1 MLTVVYPELVSL
13 RGLGRFG
20 GFMLRFL
27 RRLLLFSITSFVLAG
42 GVYLNTLSFHER
54 WHGFVTGELA
64 QHGVHLNFEHLTV
77 NPFGGLV
84 AKGVKVFND
93 ATKEHIVA
101 AVDRLNLDVDFG
113 SLIEGRVK
121 IDGLELLH
129 ASVALPVDPEHPEL
143 TVIELKDLSA
153 RAILEERQL
162 DIRHAEGLLSDGL
175 RITISGVVELPKPKD
190 QPGMNAQDRMS
201 AMREHR
207 VQIQHGLDWLARFRA
222 PHVPTLSVKVSGAL
236 DRPEDLKAEL
246 LFQAEGLEFEDYV
259 WKELVAEAEYDGG
272 FIDLKRLHLRDHLGT
287 LEATATWRIGAE
299 HLRFRLTSS
308 ADLPGLA
315 RAFFSSEHLREVV
328 FYEAPQL
335 ALEGSIFL
343 NKPAEEDFL
352 PAEVTGRLDCGRFI
366 SRGEVFNSLS
376 LTLGATREGLFVRDA
391 LLKHK
396 SGTLGLDLMTHR
408 TQGFKYNLTLRMD
421 PTVFLPFVLMPK
433 TREIIQRFA
442 FNENSQIDVHMTC
455 SGSKPNLRECPHSGH
470 GLVRNFS
477 YKGVHFDSA
486 EMDLVFFGDVHN
498 YANVKVQRP
507 DGPTEAELVFVNDD
521 DDQKWLRLVN
531 VHTVADAAGIVRA
544 FAPKVA
550 DQISTYRFSPGTD
563 VTANGTI
570 GFKNNPQFNDYK
582 VTFKNSVGGAHYTLW
597 HEDYPINAPNGDVHI
612 VGSMLNFAFNGR
624 LFGDT
629 LHAKGAVNLATGVKG
644 YDVEVRAGRFPYS
657 VFGRKLPFEEVRA
670 DVRNR
675 EGVARID
682 VAADVLGGSMSLK
695 VNLNENR
702 EPNSYDGE
710 LRMSAL
716 SFQRFAQVYSPGN
729 ESIGDISGHFKF
741 TGRMNDWKALKGG
754 GALIIVNGNL
764 LALPVLGPLTPII
777 GAFLPSPI
785 KGYNVAKS
793 ADCTFEVSDGFIVT
807 ENVEVESSAFRI
819 VSRGNI
825 DFIRDDIDFN
835 AEVRM
840 RGLGILLFPVTQLLA
855 YKGSGTVGDTKWSP
869 RIFGGGNKDERKPPT
884 EKELQEAQRIGGNP
898 AKPKAS
904 PPPPRQ
910 RALFGN

>member
-1 MLTVVYPELVSL
+1 
-13 RGLGRFG
+13 
-20 GFMLRFL
+20 MLRFL
-27 RRLLLFSITSFVLAG
+27 RRLLLFLVTSFVLAG
-42 GVYLNTLSFHER
+42 GVYLNTTAFHDR

-84 AKGVKVFND
+84 ARGVKVFND
-93 ATKEHIVA
+93 ASKQNIVA
-101 AVDRLNLDVDFG
+101 SVDRLNLDVDFG

-129 ASVALPVDPEHPEL
+129 ASMALPVDPERPEL

-153 RAILEERQL
+153 RALLEERQL

-175 RITISGVVELPKPKD
+175 RILISGVLELPESNAD
-190 QPGMNAQDRMS
+190 QPGPSAQERLR
-201 AMREHR
+201 AIREHR
-207 VQIQHGLDWLARFRA
+207 EQIQHGLDWLARFRA

-236 DRPEDLKAEL
+236 DRPEELKAEMV
-246 LFQAEGLEFEDYV
+246 FQADGLEFEDYV

-272 FIDLKRLHLRDHLGT
+272 FVDLKRLHLLDHLGT
-287 LEATATWRIGAE
+287 LEATATWRIGAD

-315 RAFFSSEHLREVV
+315 RAFFSSEQLREVV

-343 NKPAEEDFL
+343 NKPKTEDLL
-352 PAEVTGRLDCGRFI
+352 PAEVTGRLDCGRFG

-376 LTLGATREGLFVRDA
+376 LTLGATPEGIFVRDM

-396 SGTLGLDLMTHR
+396 SGTLALDLMKHR
-408 TQGFKYNLTLRMD
+408 TQGFKYNLELRMD
-421 PTVFLPFVLMPK
+421 PNVFLPFIPGPK
-433 TREIIQRFA
+433 TREIIQRFG
-442 FNENSQIDVHMTC
+442 FDETSHIDVHLACAGPTTV
-455 SGSKPNLRECPHSGH
+455 LHDCPSSGH
-470 GLVRNFS
+470 GVLRNFR
-477 YKGVHFDSA
+477 YKDVLFESA
-486 EMDLVFFGDVHN
+486 EMDLALFGDIQN
-498 YANVKVQRP
+498 YANVRVQRP
-507 DGPTEAELVFVNDD
+507 DGPAEAELVFVNDD
-521 DDQKWLRLVN
+521 DNEKWLKLVN

-550 DQISTYRFSPGTD
+550 DQIALYRFSPGTD

-570 GFKNNPQFNDYK
+570 GYKNNPKFNDYK
-582 VTFKNSVGGAHYTLW
+582 VHFKNPVGGAHYVLW
-597 HEDYPINAPNGDVHI
+597 HEDYPINAPNGEVHI
-612 VGSMLNFAFNGR
+612 VGSMLHFDINGR

-629 LHAKGAVNLATGVKG
+629 LNAKGAVNLTSGVRG
-644 YDVEVRAGRFPYS
+644 YDVDVRAGRFPYE

-670 DVRNR
+670 EVHNR
-675 EGVARID
+675 EGIARFDI
-682 VAADVLGGSMSLK
+682 AAEVLGGGMTLKGSL
-695 VNLNENR
+695 NDNR
-702 EPNSYDGE
+702 EPNTYDGE
-710 LRMSAL
+710 LRMNAL

-729 ESIGDISGHFKF
+729 ESVGDISGHFKF

-785 KGYNVAKS
+785 KGYNVAKK
-793 ADCTFEVSDGFIVT
+793 ADCTFEVADGFIVT
-807 ENVEVESSAFRI
+807 ENIEAQSSAFRI
-819 VSRGNI
+819 FSRGNI

-855 YKGSGTVGDTKWSP
+855 YKGSGTVSDTKWSP

-898 AKPKAS
+898 ARPKA
-904 PPPPRQ
+904 PPSAPRQ
-910 RALFGN
+910 RPLFGN

>member
-1 MLTVVYPELVSL
+1 
-13 RGLGRFG
+13 
-20 GFMLRFL
+20 MLRFL
-27 RRLLLFSITSFVLAG
+27 RRLLLFLVASFVLAG
-42 GVYLNTLSFHER
+42 GVYLNTTAFHER

-64 QHGVHLNFEHLTV
+64 QHGVHLNFERLTV

-84 AKGVKVFND
+84 ARGVKVFND
-93 ATKEHIVA
+93 ASKQHIVA
-101 AVDRLNLDVDFG
+101 SVDRLNLDVDFG

-129 ASVALPVDPEHPEL
+129 ASMALPVDPERPEL

-153 RAILEERQL
+153 RALLEERRL

-175 RITISGVVELPKPKD
+175 RILISGVLELPESKSD
-190 QPGMNAQDRMS
+190 QQGPSAQERLI
-201 AMREHR
+201 AIREHR

-222 PHVPTLSVKVSGAL
+222 PHVPTLNVKVSGAL
-236 DRPEDLKAEL
+236 DRPQELKAEL
-246 LFQAEGLEFEDYV
+246 LFQADGLEFEDYV

-272 FIDLKRLHLRDHLGT
+272 FVDLKRLHLVDHLGS
-287 LEATATWRIGAE
+287 LEATATWRIGAD

-315 RAFFSSEHLREVV
+315 QAFFSSEQLREVV

-335 ALEGSIFL
+335 ALEGKIFL
-343 NKPAEEDFL
+343 NKQKPDDFL
-352 PAEVTGRLDCGRFI
+352 PAEVTGRLDCGRFG

-376 LTLGATREGLFVRDA
+376 LTLGANPEGIFVRDA

-396 SGTLGLDLMTHR
+396 TGTLALDVMRHR
-408 TQGFKYNLTLRMD
+408 SLGFRYNLELRMD
-421 PTVFLPFVLMPK
+421 PTVFLPFVLLPK

-442 FNENSQIDVHMTC
+442 FDETSQIDVHLSCAGPTTTM
-455 SGSKPNLRECPHSGH
+455 RECPSSGH
-470 GLVRNFS
+470 GVLRHFS
-477 YKGVHFDSA
+477 YKDVAFDSA
-486 EMDLVFFGDVHN
+486 EMDLAFLGDIQN
-498 YANVKVQRP
+498 YANVRVQRP
-507 DGPTEAELVFVNDD
+507 DGPAEAELVFVNDD
-521 DDQKWLRLVN
+521 DNEKWLRLVN

-550 DQISTYRFSPGTD
+550 DQIALYRFSSGTD

-570 GFKNNPQFNDYK
+570 GYKGNPQFNNYK
-582 VTFKNSVGGAHYTLW
+582 VDFKNPVGGAHYVLW
-597 HEDYPINAPNGDVHI
+597 NEDYPINAPNGDIHI
-612 VGSMLNFAFNGR
+612 IGSMLHFDFNGR

-629 LHAKGAVNLATGVKG
+629 LHAKGAVNLTPGVRG
-644 YDVEVRAGRFPYS
+644 YDVEVRAGRFPYA

-670 DVRNR
+670 EVHNR
-675 EGVARID
+675 EGVSRID
-682 VAADVLGGSMSLK
+682 IAADVLGGDMTLK
-695 VNLNENR
+695 GNLNDNR
-702 EPNSYDGE
+702 EPNTYDGE
-710 LRMSAL
+710 LRMNAL

-729 ESIGDISGHFKF
+729 ESVGDISGHFKF

-754 GALIIVNGNL
+754 GALMILNGNL

-785 KGYNVAKS
+785 KGYNVAKK

-807 ENVEVESSAFRI
+807 ENIEAESSAFRI
-819 VSRGNI
+819 FSRGNV

-855 YKGSGTVGDTKWSP
+855 YKGSGTIGDTKWHP

-884 EKELQEAQRIGGNP
+884 EKELQEAQRIGGSP
-898 AKPKAS
+898 ARPKAPPS
-904 PPPPRQ
+904 PPKQ
-910 RALFGN
+910 RPLFGN

>member
-1 MLTVVYPELVSL
+1 
-13 RGLGRFG
+13 
-20 GFMLRFL
+20 MLRFL
-27 RRLLLFSITSFVLAG
+27 RRLLLFLATSFVLAG
-42 GVYLNTLSFHER
+42 GVYLNTTAFHER

-84 AKGVKVFND
+84 ARGVKVFND
-93 ATKEHIVA
+93 ASKQNIVA
-101 AVDRLNLDVDFG
+101 SVDRLNLDVDFG

-129 ASVALPVDPEHPEL
+129 ASMALPVDPERPEL

-153 RAILEERQL
+153 RALLEERQL

-175 RITISGVVELPKPKD
+175 RILISGVLELPESKSD
-190 QPGMNAQDRMS
+190 QPGPSAQERLR
-201 AMREHR
+201 AIREHR
-207 VQIQHGLDWLARFRA
+207 EQIQHGLDWLARFRA

-236 DRPEDLKAEL
+236 DRPEELKAEMV
-246 LFQAEGLEFEDYV
+246 FQADGLEFEDYV

-272 FIDLKRLHLRDHLGT
+272 FVDLKRLHLLDHLGA
-287 LEATATWRIGAE
+287 LEATATWRIGAD

-315 RAFFSSEHLREVV
+315 RAFFSSEQLREVV

-343 NKPAEEDFL
+343 NKQKPEDFL
-352 PAEVTGRLDCGRFI
+352 PAEVTGRLDCGRFG

-376 LTLGATREGLFVRDA
+376 LTLGATPEGIFVRNM

-396 SGTLGLDLMTHR
+396 SGTLALDLMKHR
-408 TQGFKYNLTLRMD
+408 TQGFKYNLELRMD
-421 PTVFLPFVLMPK
+421 PNVFLPFIPGPK

-442 FNENSQIDVHMTC
+442 FDETSHIDVHLACAGPTTV
-455 SGSKPNLRECPHSGH
+455 LHDCPSSGH
-470 GLVRNFS
+470 GVLRNFR
-477 YKGVHFDSA
+477 YKDVLFESA
-486 EMDLVFFGDVHN
+486 EMDLALFGDIQN
-498 YANVKVQRP
+498 YANVRVERP
-507 DGPTEAELVFVNDD
+507 DGPAEAELVFVNDD
-521 DDQKWLRLVN
+521 DNEKWLKLVN

-550 DQISTYRFSPGTD
+550 DQIALYRFSPGTD

-570 GFKNNPQFNDYK
+570 GYKNNPKFNDYK
-582 VTFKNSVGGAHYTLW
+582 VHFKNPVGGAHYVLW
-597 HEDYPINAPNGDVHI
+597 HEDYPINAPNGEVHI
-612 VGSMLNFAFNGR
+612 AGSMLHFDINGR

-629 LHAKGAVNLATGVKG
+629 LHAKGAVDLTPGVRS
-644 YDVEVRAGRFPYS
+644 YDVDVRAGRFPYE

-670 DVRNR
+670 EVRNR
-675 EGVARID
+675 EGIARFDI
-682 VAADVLGGSMSLK
+682 AAEVLGGGMTLKGSL
-695 VNLNENR
+695 NDNR
-702 EPNSYDGE
+702 EPNTYDGE
-710 LRMSAL
+710 LRMNAL

-729 ESIGDISGHFKF
+729 ESVGDISGHFKF

-785 KGYNVAKS
+785 KGYNVAKK
-793 ADCTFEVSDGFIVT
+793 ADCTFEVADGFIVT
-807 ENVEVESSAFRI
+807 ENIEAQSSAFRI
-819 VSRGNI
+819 FSRGNV

-855 YKGSGTVGDTKWSP
+855 YKGSGTISDTKWSP

-884 EKELQEAQRIGGNP
+884 EKELEEAQRIGGNP
-898 AKPKAS
+898 ARPKA
-904 PPPPRQ
+904 PPSVPRQ
-910 RALFGN
+910 RPLFGN

>member
-1 MLTVVYPELVSL
+1 
-13 RGLGRFG
+13 
-20 GFMLRFL
+20 MLRFL
-27 RRLLLFSITSFVLAG
+27 RRLLLFLVASFVLAG
-42 GVYLNTLSFHER
+42 GVYLNTTAFHER

-64 QHGVHLNFEHLTV
+64 QHGVHLNFERLTV

-84 AKGVKVFND
+84 ARGVKVFND
-93 ATKEHIVA
+93 ASKRHIVA
-101 AVDRLNLDVDFG
+101 SVDRLNLDVDFG

-121 IDGLELLH
+121 IDGLELSH
-129 ASVALPVDPEHPEL
+129 ASMALPVDPERPEL

-153 RAILEERQL
+153 RALLEERRL

-175 RITISGVVELPKPKD
+175 RILISGVLELPESKSD
-190 QPGMNAQDRMS
+190 QPGPSAQERLS
-201 AMREHR
+201 AIREHR

-222 PHVPTLSVKVSGAL
+222 PHVPTLNVKVSGAL
-236 DRPEDLKAEL
+236 DRPQELKAEL
-246 LFQAEGLEFEDYV
+246 LFQADGLEFEDYV

-272 FIDLKRLHLRDHLGT
+272 FVDLKRLHLVDHLGT
-287 LEATATWRIGAE
+287 LEATATWRIGAD

-315 RAFFSSEHLREVV
+315 QAFFSSEQLREVV

-335 ALEGSIFL
+335 ALEGNIFL
-343 NKPAEEDFL
+343 NKKKPEDFL
-352 PAEVTGRLDCGRFI
+352 PAEVTGRLDCGRFG

-376 LTLGATREGLFVRDA
+376 LTLGANAEGIFVRDA

-396 SGTLGLDLMTHR
+396 TGTLALDVMRHR
-408 TQGFKYNLTLRMD
+408 SLGFRYNLELRMD
-421 PTVFLPFVLMPK
+421 PNVFLPFVLLPK

-442 FNENSQIDVHMTC
+442 FDETSQIDVRLSCAGPTT
-455 SGSKPNLRECPHSGH
+455 NLRECPSSGH
-470 GLVRNFS
+470 GVLRNFS
-477 YKGVHFDSA
+477 YKGVAFDSA
-486 EMDLVFFGDVHN
+486 EMDLALLGDIQN
-498 YANVKVQRP
+498 YANVRVQRP
-507 DGPTEAELVFVNDD
+507 DGPAEAELVFVNDD
-521 DDQKWLRLVN
+521 DNEKWLRLVN

-550 DQISTYRFSPGTD
+550 DQIALYRFSPGTD

-570 GFKNNPQFNDYK
+570 GYKNNPQFNNYK
-582 VTFKNSVGGAHYTLW
+582 VDFKNPVGGAHYVLW
-597 HEDYPINAPNGDVHI
+597 NEDYPINAPNGDIHI
-612 VGSMLNFAFNGR
+612 IGSMLNFDFNGR

-629 LHAKGAVNLATGVKG
+629 LNAKGAVNLTPGVRG
-644 YDVEVRAGRFPYS
+644 YDVEVRAGRFPYA

-670 DVRNR
+670 EVHNR
-675 EGVARID
+675 EGIARID
-682 VAADVLGGSMSLK
+682 IAADVLGGGMTLK
-695 VNLNENR
+695 GNLNENR
-702 EPNSYDGE
+702 EPTAYDGE
-710 LRMSAL
+710 LRMNAL

-729 ESIGDISGHFKF
+729 ESVGDISGHFKF
-741 TGRMNDWKALKGG
+741 TGRMNDWKVLKGG
-754 GALIIVNGNL
+754 GALMILNGNL

-785 KGYNVAKS
+785 KGYNVAKK

-807 ENVEVESSAFRI
+807 ENIEAESSAFRI
-819 VSRGNI
+819 FSRGNV

-855 YKGSGTVGDTKWSP
+855 YKGSGTIGDTKWSP

-884 EKELQEAQRIGGNP
+884 EKELQEAQRIGGSP
-898 AKPKAS
+898 ARPKA
-904 PPPPRQ
+904 PPAQPKQ
-910 RALFGN
+910 RPLFGN

>member
-1 MLTVVYPELVSL
+1 
-13 RGLGRFG
+13 
-20 GFMLRFL
+20 MLRFL
-27 RRLLLFSITSFVLAG
+27 RRLLLFLVASFLLAG
-42 GVYLNTLSFHER
+42 GMYLNTTAFHER

-84 AKGVKVFND
+84 ARGVKVFND
-93 ATKEHIVA
+93 ASKETIVA
-101 AVDRLNLDVDFG
+101 SVDRLNLDVDFG

-129 ASVALPVDPEHPEL
+129 ASMALPVDPERPEL

-153 RAILEERQL
+153 RALLEGRRL

-175 RITISGVVELPKPKD
+175 RILISGVLELPQSKSD
-190 QPGMNAQDRMS
+190 EPGPSAQERLS
-201 AMREHR
+201 AIREHR
-207 VQIQHGLDWLARFRA
+207 AQIQHGLDWLARFRA

-236 DRPEDLKAEL
+236 DRPQDLKAEL
-246 LFQAEGLEFEDYV
+246 LFQADGLVFEDYV

-272 FIDLKRLHLRDHLGT
+272 FVDLKRLHLLDHLGT

-315 RAFFSSEHLREVV
+315 RAFFSSEQLREVV

-343 NKPAEEDFL
+343 NKPKPEDFL
-352 PAEVTGRLDCGRFI
+352 PAEVTGRLDCGRFG

-376 LTLGATREGLFVRDA
+376 LTLGATPEGIFVRDA

-396 SGTLGLDLMTHR
+396 TGTLGLDVMHHR
-408 TQGFKYNLTLRMD
+408 TLGFKYNLALRMD
-421 PTVFLPFVLMPK
+421 PNVFLPFVLLPK

-442 FNENSQIDVHMTC
+442 FDDTSQIDVQLACAGPTPKLHD
-455 SGSKPNLRECPHSGH
+455 CPSSGH
-470 GLVRNFS
+470 GVLRNFR
-477 YKGVHFDSA
+477 YKDVLFDSA
-486 EMDLVFFGDVHN
+486 EMDLALFGDIQN
-498 YANVKVQRP
+498 YANVRVQRP
-507 DGPTEAELVFVNDD
+507 DGPAEAELVFVNDD
-521 DDQKWLRLVN
+521 DNAKWLRLVN

-550 DQISTYRFSPGTD
+550 DQIALYRFSPGTD

-570 GFKNNPQFNDYK
+570 GYKNNPQFNNYK
-582 VTFKNSVGGAHYTLW
+582 VDFKNPVGGAHYVLW
-597 HEDYPINAPNGDVHI
+597 NEDYPINAPNGEVQI
-612 VGSMLNFAFNGR
+612 IGSMLNFNINGR

-629 LHAKGAVNLATGVKG
+629 LHAKGAVNLAPGVKA
-644 YDVEVRAGRFPYS
+644 YDVEVRAGRFPYD

-670 DVRNR
+670 DVHNR
-675 EGVARID
+675 EGIARID
-682 VAADVLGGSMSLK
+682 IAADVLGGGMTLK
-695 VNLNENR
+695 GNLNENR
-702 EPNSYDGE
+702 EPTAYDGE
-710 LRMSAL
+710 LRMNAL

-729 ESIGDISGHFKF
+729 ESVGDISGHFKF
-741 TGRMNDWKALKGG
+741 TGRMNDWKVLKGG
-754 GALIIVNGNL
+754 GALMILNGNL

-785 KGYNVAKS
+785 KGYNVAKK

-807 ENVEVESSAFRI
+807 ENIEAESSAFRI
-819 VSRGNI
+819 FSLGNV

-855 YKGSGTVGDTKWSP
+855 YKGSGTIGDTKWHP

-884 EKELQEAQRIGGNP
+884 KKELQEAQSIGGNP
-898 AKPKAS
+898 AKAKET
-904 PPPPRQ
+904 PPPPKP

>member
-1 MLTVVYPELVSL
+1 
-13 RGLGRFG
+13 
-20 GFMLRFL
+20 MLRFL
-27 RRLLLFSITSFVLAG
+27 RRLLLFMVASFLLAG
-42 GVYLNTLSFHER
+42 GVYLNTTSFHER

-64 QHGVHLNFEHLTV
+64 QHGVHLNFERLTV
-77 NPFGGLV
+77 NPFGGMV
-84 AKGVKVFND
+84 ARGVKVFND
-93 ATKEHIVA
+93 ASKQHVVA
-101 AVDRLNLDVDFG
+101 SVDRLNLDVDFG

-129 ASVALPVDPEHPEL
+129 ASMALPVDPEHPEL
-143 TVIELKDLSA
+143 TTIELKDLSA
-153 RAILEERQL
+153 RALLEGRQL

-175 RITISGVVELPKPKD
+175 RILISGVLELPESNPD
-190 QPGMNAQDRMS
+190 EPGLSAQERLRII
-201 AMREHR
+201 REHR

-236 DRPEDLKAEL
+236 DRPQELKAEL
-246 LFQAEGLEFEDYV
+246 LFQADGLEFEDYV

-272 FIDLKRLHLRDHLGT
+272 FVDLKRLHLLDHLGT
-287 LEATATWRIGAE
+287 LEATATWRIGAD

-315 RAFFSSEHLREVV
+315 QAFFSSEQLREVV

-343 NKPAEEDFL
+343 KKATPEDFL
-352 PAEVTGRLDCGRFI
+352 PAEVTGRLDCGRFG

-376 LTLGATREGLFVRDA
+376 LTLGATPEGIFVRDA
-391 LLKHK
+391 MLKHK
-396 SGTLGLDLMTHR
+396 TGTLAVDVMKHR
-408 TQGFKYNLTLRMD
+408 TQGFKANLVLRMD
-421 PTVFLPFVLMPK
+421 PNLFLPFIPGPK
-433 TREIIQRFA
+433 TREIIQRFG
-442 FNENSQIDVHMTC
+442 FDETSHIDVSLACAGPTTILHD
-455 SGSKPNLRECPHSGH
+455 CPSSGH
-470 GLVRNFS
+470 GVLRHFS
-477 YKGVHFDSA
+477 YKGVPFDSA
-486 EMDLVFFGDVHN
+486 ELDLALFGDIQN
-498 YANVKVQRP
+498 YANVRVQRP
-507 DGPTEAELVFVNDD
+507 DGPAEAELVFVNDD
-521 DDQKWLRLVN
+521 DDAKWLRLVN
-531 VHTVADAAGIVRA
+531 VHTTADAAGIVRA

-550 DQISTYRFSPGTD
+550 DQIARYRFSAGTD

-570 GFKNNPQFNDYK
+570 GYKSNPQFNNYK
-582 VTFKNSVGGAHYTLW
+582 VVFKNSAGAAHYELW
-597 HEDYPINAPNGDVHI
+597 NEDYPISAPNGEVNI
-612 VGSMLNFAFNGR
+612 IRSMLNFDINGR
-624 LFGDT
+624 LFGDS
-629 LHAKGAVNLATGVKG
+629 LKAKGAVNLAQGVRG
-644 YDVEVRAGRFPYS
+644 YDVEVRAGRFPYD
-657 VFGRKLPFEEVRA
+657 VFGRRLPFEEVRA
-670 DVRNR
+670 DVHNR
-675 EGVARID
+675 EGIARID
-682 VAADVLGGSMSLK
+682 IAADVLGGGMTLK
-695 VNLNENR
+695 GTLNDNR
-702 EPNSYDGE
+702 EPSTYDGE
-710 LRMSAL
+710 LRMNAL

-741 TGRMNDWKALKGG
+741 TGRMNNWKALKGG

-785 KGYNVAKS
+785 KGYNVAKK

-819 VSRGNI
+819 FSRGNV

-855 YKGSGTVGDTKWSP
+855 YKGSGTIGDTKWNP

-884 EKELQEAQRIGGNP
+884 KRELQEAQRIGGNP
-898 AKPKAS
+898 AKANTNPAPPK
-904 PPPPRQ
+904 Q

>member
-1 MLTVVYPELVSL
+1 
-13 RGLGRFG
+13 
-20 GFMLRFL
+20 MLRFL
-27 RRLLLFSITSFVLAG
+27 RRLLLFLFASFVLAG
-42 GVYLNTLSFHER
+42 GVYLNTTSFHER
-54 WHGFVTGELA
+54 WHGFVSGELA

-84 AKGVKVFND
+84 AKGVRVFND
-93 ATKEHIVA
+93 ASKQHPIA

-153 RAILEERQL
+153 RALLEERQL

-175 RITISGVVELPKPKD
+175 HIAISGVLELPKSNSD
-190 QPGMNAQDRMS
+190 QPGLSAQERMS

-207 VQIQHGLDWLARFRA
+207 AKIQSGLDWLARFRA
-222 PHVPTLSVKVSGAL
+222 PHVPTLNVKVSGAL
-236 DRPEDLKAEL
+236 DRPQDLKAEL
-246 LFQAEGLEFEDYV
+246 LFQADGLEFEDYV

-315 RAFFSSEHLREVV
+315 RAFFNNEQMREVV

-343 NKPAEEDFL
+343 GKPAPEDFL
-352 PAEVTGRLDCGRFI
+352 PAEVTGRLDCGRFG

-376 LTLGATREGLFVRDA
+376 LTLGATREGIFVRDA

-396 SGTLGLDLMTHR
+396 TGSLSLDVMNHR
-408 TQGFKYNLTLRMD
+408 TQGFKYDLVLRMD
-421 PTVFLPFVLMPK
+421 PNVFLPFVQLPK

-442 FNENSQIDVHMTC
+442 FDDISHIDVHLACAGPT
-455 SGSKPNLRECPHSGH
+455 PNLHDCPSSGH
-470 GLVRNFS
+470 GVLRNFR
-477 YKGVHFDSA
+477 YKNVPFDSV
-486 EMDLVFFGDVHN
+486 EMDLALFGDIQN
-498 YANVKVQRP
+498 YANVQVHRP
-507 DGPTEAELVFVNDD
+507 DGPAEAELVFVNDD
-521 DDQKWLRLVN
+521 DNEKWLRLVN

-550 DQISTYRFSPGTD
+550 DQIALYRFSAGTD

-570 GFKNNPQFNDYK
+570 GFKNNPQFNNYK
-582 VTFKNSVGGAHYTLW
+582 VVFKNPVGGAHYRLW
-597 HEDYPINAPNGDVHI
+597 DEDYPINAPNGDIHI
-612 VGSMLNFAFNGR
+612 VGNMLNFDIAGR

-629 LHAKGAVNLATGVKG
+629 LHARGAVNLAQGVKG

-670 DVRNR
+670 DVHNR
-675 EGVARID
+675 EGAARID
-682 VAADVLGGSMSLK
+682 IAADVLGGGMTLK
-695 VNLNENR
+695 GTLNENR
-702 EPNSYDGE
+702 EPNTYEGE
-710 LRMSAL
+710 LRMNAL

-729 ESIGDISGHFKF
+729 ESVGDISGHFKF

-785 KGYNVAKS
+785 KGYNVAKK
-793 ADCTFEVSDGFIVT
+793 ADCTFEVADGFIVT
-807 ENVEVESSAFRI
+807 ENIEAQSSAFRI
-819 VSRGNI
+819 FSRGNV

-855 YKGSGTVGDTKWSP
+855 YKGSGTIGDTKWSP

-884 EKELQEAQRIGGNP
+884 EQELLEAQRIGG
-898 AKPKAS
+898 S
-904 PPPPRQ
+904 PPRPKPAPSQPRQ

>member
-1 MLTVVYPELVSL
+1 
-13 RGLGRFG
+13 
-20 GFMLRFL
+20 MLRFL
-27 RRLLLFSITSFVLAG
+27 RRLLLFLAASFVLAG
-42 GVYLNTLSFHER
+42 GMYLNTTAFHER

-84 AKGVKVFND
+84 AEGVKVFND
-93 ATKEHIVA
+93 ASKQQVVA
-101 AVDRLNLDVDFG
+101 SVDRLNLDVDFG
-113 SLIEGRVK
+113 SLVEGRVK

-129 ASVALPVDPEHPEL
+129 ASMALPVDPERPEL

-153 RAILEERQL
+153 RALLVERQL

-175 RITISGVVELPKPKD
+175 RILISGVLELPQSKSD
-190 QPGMNAQDRMS
+190 EPGMSAQERLS

-207 VQIQHGLDWLARFRA
+207 AQIQRGLDWLARFRA

-236 DRPEDLKAEL
+236 DRPKDLNAEL
-246 LFQAEGLEFEDYV
+246 LFQADGLEFEDYV

-272 FIDLKRLHLRDHLGT
+272 FVDLKRLHLRDHLGT
-287 LEATATWRIGAE
+287 LDATATWRIGAE

-315 RAFFSSEHLREVV
+315 RAFFSSEQLREVV

-343 NKPAEEDFL
+343 RKPKPEDFL
-352 PAEVTGRLDCGRFI
+352 PAEVTGRLDCGRFG

-376 LTLGATREGLFVRDA
+376 LTLGATPEGIFVRDA

-396 SGTLGLDLMTHR
+396 TGTLALDVMHHR
-408 TQGFKYNLTLRMD
+408 TQGFKANLVLRMD
-421 PTVFLPFVLMPK
+421 PNVFLPFVLQQK

-442 FNENSQIDVHMTC
+442 FNDTSQIDVHLACAGPTP
-455 SGSKPNLRECPHSGH
+455 KLHDCPSSGH
-470 GLVRNFS
+470 GVLRHFR
-477 YKGVHFDSA
+477 YKDVPFDSA
-486 EMDLVFFGDVHN
+486 ELDLALFGDIQN
-498 YANVKVQRP
+498 YANVRVQRP
-507 DGPTEAELVFVNDD
+507 DGPAEAELVFVNDD
-521 DDQKWLRLVN
+521 DNEKWLRLVN
-531 VHTVADAAGIVRA
+531 VHAVADAAGIVRA

-550 DQISTYRFSPGTD
+550 DQIALYRFSSGTD

-570 GFKNNPQFNDYK
+570 GYKGNPQYNNYKVDFKNP
-582 VTFKNSVGGAHYTLW
+582 VGGAHYVLW
-597 HEDYPINAPNGDVHI
+597 NEDYPINAPNGAVHI
-612 VGSMLNFAFNGR
+612 IGSMLNFDFSGR

-629 LHAKGAVNLATGVKG
+629 LHAKGAVNLTPGVKG
-644 YDVEVRAGRFPYS
+644 YDVEVRAGRFPYG
-657 VFGRKLPFEEVRA
+657 VFGRKLPFEEVHA
-670 DVRNR
+670 DVHNR
-675 EGVARID
+675 EGMARID
-682 VAADVLGGSMSLK
+682 IAADVLGGGMTLK
-695 VNLNENR
+695 GTLNDNR
-702 EPNSYDGE
+702 EPSTYEGE
-710 LRMSAL
+710 LRMNAL

-729 ESIGDISGHFKF
+729 ESVGDISGHFKF

-785 KGYNVAKS
+785 KGYNVAKK

-807 ENVEVESSAFRI
+807 ENVEAVSSAFRI
-819 VSRGNI
+819 FSSGNV
-825 DFIRDDIDFN
+825 DFIRDDIDFT

-855 YKGSGTVGDTKWSP
+855 YKGSGTLKDTHWSP

-884 EKELQEAQRIGGNP
+884 EKELLEAQRIGGSP
-898 AKPKAS
+898 SKPKAS
-904 PPPPRQ
+904 PAPSKPRP
-910 RALFGN
+910 LFGN

>member
-1 MLTVVYPELVSL
+1 
-13 RGLGRFG
+13 
-20 GFMLRFL
+20 MLRFL
-27 RRLLLFSITSFVLAG
+27 RRLLLFLIASFVLAG
-42 GVYLNTLSFHER
+42 SVYLNTTAFHER

-84 AKGVKVFND
+84 AEGVKVFND
-93 ATKEHIVA
+93 ASKEHIVA
-101 AVDRLNLDVDFG
+101 SVDRLNLDVDFG

-129 ASVALPVDPEHPEL
+129 ASMALPVDPERPEL

-153 RAILEERQL
+153 RALLEERQL

-175 RITISGVVELPKPKD
+175 RIMISGVLELPKSNPDK
-190 QPGMNAQDRMS
+190 PGMSAQERLS

-207 VQIQHGLDWLARFRA
+207 AQIQHGLDWLARFRA

-236 DRPEDLKAEL
+236 DRPEELKAEL
-246 LFQAEGLEFEDYV
+246 LFQADGLEFEDYV

-272 FIDLKRLHLRDHLGT
+272 FVDLKRLHLRDHLGK
-287 LEATATWRIGAE
+287 LDATATYRIGAE
-299 HLRFRLTSS
+299 QLRFRLTSS

-315 RAFFSSEHLREVV
+315 RAFFSSEQLREVV

-343 NKPAEEDFL
+343 NKPKEEDFL
-352 PAEVTGRLDCGRFI
+352 PAEVTGRLECGRFG

-376 LTLGATREGLFVRDA
+376 LTLGATREGIFVRNA

-396 SGTLGLDLMTHR
+396 SGTLAVDAMKHR
-408 TQGFKYNLTLRMD
+408 TQGIRYDLVLRMD
-421 PTVFLPFVLMPK
+421 PNVFLPFVLQQK
-433 TREIIQRFA
+433 AREIIQRFE
-442 FNENSQIDVHMTC
+442 FDETSQIDVHLACAGPDTT
-455 SGSKPNLRECPHSGH
+455 LRDCPSSGH
-470 GLVRNFS
+470 GVLRHFS
-477 YKGVHFDSA
+477 YKGVPFDSA
-486 EMDLVFFGDVHN
+486 EMDLALFGDIQN

-507 DGPTEAELVFVNDD
+507 DGPAEAELVFVNDD
-521 DDQKWLRLVN
+521 DNEKWLRLVN
-531 VHTVADAAGIVRA
+531 VHAVADAAGIVRA

-550 DQISTYRFSPGTD
+550 DQIALYRFSPGTD

-570 GFKNNPQFNDYK
+570 GFKNNPQRNNYK
-582 VTFKNSVGGAHYTLW
+582 VDFKNPVGGAHYVLW
-597 HEDYPINAPNGDVHI
+597 NEDYPITAPYGDVHI
-612 VGSMLNFAFNGR
+612 VGSMLNFDFSGR

-629 LHAKGAVNLATGVKG
+629 LHAKGAVNLTPGVKG
-644 YDVEVRAGRFPYS
+644 YDVEVRAGRFPYA

-670 DVRNR
+670 DVHNR
-675 EGVARID
+675 EGIARID
-682 VAADVLGGSMSLK
+682 IAADVLGGDMTLK
-695 VNLNENR
+695 GTLNDNR
-702 EPNSYDGE
+702 EPSSYDGE
-710 LRMSAL
+710 LRMNAL

-729 ESIGDISGHFKF
+729 ESVGDISGHFKF

-785 KGYNVAKS
+785 KGYNVAKK

-807 ENVEVESSAFRI
+807 ENIEAVSSAFRI
-819 VSRGNI
+819 FSRGNV

-855 YKGSGTVGDTKWSP
+855 YKGSGTLKNTHWAP

-884 EKELQEAQRIGGNP
+884 EKELQEAQRIGGGP
-898 AKPKAS
+898 SKPKAS
-904 PPPPRQ
+904 TPAPKQ
-910 RALFGN
+910 RPLFGN

>member
-1 MLTVVYPELVSL
+1 
-13 RGLGRFG
+13 
-20 GFMLRFL
+20 MLRFV
-27 RRLLLFSITSFVLAG
+27 RRLLLFLVTSFVLAG
-42 GVYLNTLSFHER
+42 GVYLNTKAFHER

-64 QHGVHLNFEHLTV
+64 QHGVHLNFERLTV

-84 AKGVKVFND
+84 ARGVKVFND
-93 ATKEHIVA
+93 ASKQHIVA
-101 AVDRLNLDVDFG
+101 SVDRLNLDVDFG

-129 ASVALPVDPEHPEL
+129 ASMALPVDPERPEL

-153 RAILEERQL
+153 RALLEERQL

-175 RITISGVVELPKPKD
+175 RILISGVLELPEPKSG
-190 QPGMNAQDRMS
+190 QPGPSAQERLR
-201 AMREHR
+201 AIREHR
-207 VQIQHGLDWLARFRA
+207 EQIQHGLDWLARFRA

-236 DRPEDLKAEL
+236 DRPQELKAEMV
-246 LFQAEGLEFEDYV
+246 FQADGLEFEDYV

-272 FIDLKRLHLRDHLGT
+272 FVDLKRLHLLDHLGT
-287 LEATATWRIGAE
+287 LEATATWRIGAD

-315 RAFFSSEHLREVV
+315 QAFFSSEQLREVV

-343 NKPAEEDFL
+343 NKPKPEDFL
-352 PAEVTGRLDCGRFI
+352 PAEVTGRLDCGRFG

-376 LTLGATREGLFVRDA
+376 LTLGAAPDGIFVRDM

-396 SGTLGLDLMTHR
+396 TGTLALDLMKHR
-408 TQGFKYNLTLRMD
+408 EQGFKFNLGLRMD
-421 PTVFLPFVLMPK
+421 PNVFLPFIPGPK
-433 TREIIQRFA
+433 TREIIQRFG
-442 FNENSQIDVHMTC
+442 FDETSYIDVHLACAGPTTV
-455 SGSKPNLRECPHSGH
+455 LHDCPSSGH
-470 GLVRNFS
+470 GVLRNFR
-477 YKGVHFDSA
+477 YKDVLFESA
-486 EMDLVFFGDVHN
+486 EMDLALFGDIQN
-498 YANVKVQRP
+498 YANVRVRRP
-507 DGPTEAELVFVNDD
+507 DGPAEAELVFVNDD
-521 DDQKWLRLVN
+521 DSEKWLKLVN
-531 VHTVADAAGIVRA
+531 VHTSADAAGIVRA

-550 DQISTYRFSPGTD
+550 DQIALYRFSPGTD
-563 VTANGTI
+563 VIVNGTI
-570 GFKNNPQFNDYK
+570 GYKNNPKFNDYK
-582 VTFKNSVGGAHYTLW
+582 VDFKNPVGGARYVLW
-597 HEDYPINAPNGDVHI
+597 NEDYPINAPNGNVHI
-612 VGSMLNFAFNGR
+612 IGSMLHFDINGR

-629 LHAKGAVNLATGVKG
+629 LHAKGAVNLTPGVRG
-644 YDVEVRAGRFPYS
+644 YDVEVQAGRFPYG

-670 DVRNR
+670 EVHNR
-675 EGVARID
+675 EGIARFDI
-682 VAADVLGGSMSLK
+682 AAKVLSGGMTLKGSL
-695 VNLNENR
+695 NDNR
-702 EPNSYDGE
+702 EPNTYDGE
-710 LRMSAL
+710 LRMNAL

-729 ESIGDISGHFKF
+729 ESVGDISGHFKF

-785 KGYNVAKS
+785 KGYNVAKK
-793 ADCTFEVSDGFIVT
+793 ADCTFEVADGFIVT
-807 ENVEVESSAFRI
+807 ENIEAQSSAFRI
-819 VSRGNI
+819 FSRGNI

-869 RIFGGGNKDERKPPT
+869 RIFGGGNNDERKPPT

-898 AKPKAS
+898 ARPKA
-904 PPPPRQ
+904 PPSAPRQ
-910 RALFGN
+910 RPLFGN

>member
-1 MLTVVYPELVSL
+1 
-13 RGLGRFG
+13 
-20 GFMLRFL
+20 MLRFL
-27 RRLLLFSITSFVLAG
+27 RRLLLFLVASFILAG
-42 GVYLNTLSFHER
+42 GVYLNTTAFHER

-64 QHGVHLNFEHLTV
+64 QHGVHLNFERLTV

-84 AKGVKVFND
+84 ARGVKVFND
-93 ATKEHIVA
+93 ASKQHIVA
-101 AVDRLNLDVDFG
+101 SVDQLNLDVDFG

-121 IDGLELLH
+121 IDGLELSH
-129 ASVALPVDPEHPEL
+129 ASMALPVDPERPEL

-153 RAILEERQL
+153 RALLEERRL

-175 RITISGVVELPKPKD
+175 HILISGVLELPESKSE
-190 QPGMNAQDRMS
+190 QPGPSAQERLS
-201 AMREHR
+201 AIREHR

-222 PHVPTLSVKVSGAL
+222 PHVPTLNVKVSGAL
-236 DRPEDLKAEL
+236 DRPQELKAEL
-246 LFQAEGLEFEDYV
+246 LFQADGLEFEDYV

-272 FIDLKRLHLRDHLGT
+272 FVDLKRLHLVDHLGT
-287 LEATATWRIGAE
+287 LEATATWRIGAD

-315 RAFFSSEHLREVV
+315 QAFFSSEQLREVV

-335 ALEGSIFL
+335 ALEGKIFL
-343 NKPAEEDFL
+343 NKKKPEDFL
-352 PAEVTGRLDCGRFI
+352 PAEVTGRLDCGRFG

-376 LTLGATREGLFVRDA
+376 LTLGANPEGIFVRDA

-396 SGTLGLDLMTHR
+396 TGTLALDVMHHR
-408 TQGFKYNLTLRMD
+408 TLGFKYNLALRMD
-421 PTVFLPFVLMPK
+421 PNVFLPFVLLPK

-442 FNENSQIDVHMTC
+442 FDETSQIDVQMACAGPT
-455 SGSKPNLRECPHSGH
+455 PNLRECPSSGH
-470 GLVRNFS
+470 GVLRNFR
-477 YKGVHFDSA
+477 YKDVPFDSA
-486 EMDLVFFGDVHN
+486 ELDLALFGDIQN
-498 YANVKVQRP
+498 YANVRVQRP
-507 DGPTEAELVFVNDD
+507 DGPAEAELVFVNDD
-521 DDQKWLRLVN
+521 DNEKWLRLVN

-550 DQISTYRFSPGTD
+550 DQIALYRFSAGTD

-570 GFKNNPQFNDYK
+570 GYKNNPQFNNYK
-582 VTFKNSVGGAHYTLW
+582 VDFKNPVGGAHYVLW
-597 HEDYPINAPNGDVHI
+597 NEDYPINAPNGDIHI
-612 VGSMLNFAFNGR
+612 IGSMLNFDFNGR

-629 LHAKGAVNLATGVKG
+629 LNAKGAVNLTPGVRG
-644 YDVEVRAGRFPYS
+644 YDVEVRAGRFPYA

-670 DVRNR
+670 EVHNR
-675 EGVARID
+675 EGISRID
-682 VAADVLGGSMSLK
+682 IAADVLGGDMTLK
-695 VNLNENR
+695 GNLNDNR
-702 EPNSYDGE
+702 EPNAYDGE
-710 LRMSAL
+710 LRMNAL
-716 SFQRFAQVYSPGN
+716 SYQRFAQVYSPGN
-729 ESIGDISGHFKF
+729 ESVGDISGHFKF

-754 GALIIVNGNL
+754 GALMILNGNL

-785 KGYNVAKS
+785 KGYNVAKK

-807 ENVEVESSAFRI
+807 GNIEAESSAFRI
-819 VSRGNI
+819 FSRGNV

-855 YKGSGTVGDTKWSP
+855 YKGSGTISDTKWSP

-884 EKELQEAQRIGGNP
+884 EKELQEAQRIGGGP
-898 AKPKAS
+898 ARPKAPS
-904 PPPPRQ
+904 SQPKQ
-910 RALFGN
+910 RPLFGN

>member
-1 MLTVVYPELVSL
+1 
-13 RGLGRFG
+13 
-20 GFMLRFL
+20 MLRVL
-27 RRLLLFSITSFVLAG
+27 RRLLLFLTASFVLAG
-42 GVYLNTLSFHER
+42 GVYVNTVAFRER

-64 QHGVHLNFEHLTV
+64 QHGVHLDFEHLTV

-84 AKGVKVFND
+84 AQGVRVFND
-93 ATKEHIVA
+93 ASKQQLVA

-113 SLIEGRVK
+113 SLVEGRVK

-129 ASVALPVDPEHPEL
+129 ASMALPVDPEHPEL

-153 RAILEERQL
+153 RALLEERHL

-175 RITISGVVELPKPKD
+175 RILISGVVELPQPKSG
-190 QPGMNAQDRMS
+190 QPGVNAQARMS
-201 AMREHR
+201 SMREHR

-236 DRPEDLKAEL
+236 DRPEELKAEL
-246 LFQAEGLEFEDYV
+246 LFQADGLEFEDYV

-272 FIDLKRLHLRDHLGT
+272 FIDLTRLHLRDQLGT

-299 HLRFRLTSS
+299 QLRFRLTSS

-315 RAFFSSEHLREVV
+315 RAFFSSEQLREVV

-343 NKPAEEDFL
+343 RKPRPEDFV
-352 PAEVTGRLDCGRFI
+352 PAEVTGRLDCGRFG

-376 LTLGATREGLFVRDA
+376 LTLGVTPEGLFVRDA

-396 SGTLGLDLMTHR
+396 TGTLALDVMNHR
-408 TQGFKYNLTLRMD
+408 TQGFKYNLALRMD
-421 PTVFLPFVLMPK
+421 PNVFLPFVLLPK

-442 FNENSQIDVHMTC
+442 FDDTSQIDIQMACAGPT
-455 SGSKPNLRECPHSGH
+455 PNLRECPISGH
-470 GLVRNFS
+470 GVLRHFR
-477 YKGVHFDSA
+477 YKEVYFDSA
-486 EMDLVFFGDVHN
+486 EMDLVLFGDIQN
-498 YANVKVQRP
+498 YANVRVQRP
-507 DGPTEAELVFVNDD
+507 DGPAEAELVFVNDHD
-521 DDQKWLRLVN
+521 DEKWLRLVN

-550 DQISTYRFSPGTD
+550 DQIAQYRFSPGTD
-563 VTANGTI
+563 VTADGTI
-570 GFKNNPQFNDYK
+570 GFKGNPQRNNYQVD
-582 VTFKNSVGGAHYTLW
+582 FKNPVGGAHYVLW
-597 HEDYPINAPNGDVHI
+597 NEDYPIIAPYGGVHI
-612 VGSMLNFAFNGR
+612 VGNMLNFDFSGR

-629 LHAKGAVNLATGVKG
+629 LRAKGAVNLAPGVKG

-657 VFGRKLPFEEVRA
+657 VFSRKLPFEEVRA
-670 DVRNR
+670 EVHNR
-675 EGVARID
+675 EGIARID
-682 VAADVLGGSMSLK
+682 IAADVLGGGMTLK
-695 VNLNENR
+695 GTLNENR
-702 EPNSYDGE
+702 EPSAYDGE
-710 LRMSAL
+710 LRMNAL

-729 ESIGDISGHFKF
+729 ESVGDISGHFKF
-741 TGRMNDWKALKGG
+741 TGRMDDWKALKGG

-785 KGYNVAKS
+785 KGYNVAKK

-807 ENVEVESSAFRI
+807 ENVEAVSSAFRI
-819 VSRGNI
+819 FSRGNV

-840 RGLGILLFPVTQLLA
+840 RGLGILLFPVTQLMA
-855 YKGSGTVGDTKWSP
+855 YKGSGTLKDTNWSP
-869 RIFGGGNKDERKPPT
+869 RIFGGGNNDERKPPT
-884 EKELQEAQRIGGNP
+884 EKQLLEAQRIGGNP
-898 AKPKAS
+898 SKPKTS
-904 PPPPRQ
+904 PAPPKQ

>member
-1 MLTVVYPELVSL
+1 
-13 RGLGRFG
+13 
-20 GFMLRFL
+20 MLRFL
-27 RRLLLFSITSFVLAG
+27 RRLLLFLVASFVLAG
-42 GVYLNTLSFHER
+42 SVYLNTTAFHER

-84 AKGVKVFND
+84 AEGVKVFND
-93 ATKEHIVA
+93 ASKEHIVA
-101 AVDRLNLDVDFG
+101 SVDRLNLDVDFG
-113 SLIEGRVK
+113 SLIEGKVK

-129 ASVALPVDPEHPEL
+129 ASMALPVDPERPEL

-153 RAILEERQL
+153 RALLEGRQL

-175 RITISGVVELPKPKD
+175 RIMISGVLELPQPNPDK
-190 QPGMNAQDRMS
+190 PGMTAQERLS

-207 VQIQHGLDWLARFRA
+207 AQIQHGLDWLARFRA
-222 PHVPTLSVKVSGAL
+222 PHVPILSVKVSGAL
-236 DRPEDLKAEL
+236 DRPQELKAEL

-272 FIDLKRLHLRDHLGT
+272 FVDLKRLHLRDHLGT

-315 RAFFSSEHLREVV
+315 RAFFSSEQLREVV

-343 NKPAEEDFL
+343 NKPKEEDFL
-352 PAEVTGRLDCGRFI
+352 PAEVTGRLECGRFG

-376 LTLGATREGLFVRDA
+376 LTLGATREGIFVRDA

-396 SGTLGLDLMTHR
+396 TGTLGLDVMKHL
-408 TQGFKYNLTLRMD
+408 TQGIRYNLVLRMD
-421 PTVFLPFVLMPK
+421 PNVFLPFIANPK
-433 TREIIQRFA
+433 PREIIQRFE
-442 FNENSQIDVHMTC
+442 FDETSQIDMHMACAGPPTT
-455 SGSKPNLRECPHSGH
+455 LRECPSSGH
-470 GLVRNFS
+470 GVLRHFR
-477 YKGVHFDSA
+477 YKGVAFDSA
-486 EMDLVFFGDVHN
+486 EMDLAFFGDIQN
-498 YANVKVQRP
+498 YANVKVHRP
-507 DGPTEAELVFVNDD
+507 DGPAEAELVFVNDD
-521 DDQKWLRLVN
+521 DKEKWLRLVN
-531 VHTVADAAGIVRA
+531 VHAVADAAGIVRA

-550 DQISTYRFSPGTD
+550 DQIALYRFSPGTD

-570 GFKNNPQFNDYK
+570 GYKGNPQRNNYKVDFKNP
-582 VTFKNSVGGAHYTLW
+582 VGGAHYVLW
-597 HEDYPINAPNGDVHI
+597 NEDYPINAPYGDIHI
-612 VGSMLNFAFNGR
+612 VGSMLNFDFRGR

-629 LHAKGAVNLATGVKG
+629 LHAKGAVNLTPGVKG
-644 YDVEVRAGRFPYS
+644 YDVEVRAGRFPYG

-670 DVRNR
+670 DVHNR
-675 EGVARID
+675 EGIARID
-682 VAADVLGGSMSLK
+682 IAAEVLGGDMTLK
-695 VNLNENR
+695 GTLNDNR
-702 EPNSYDGE
+702 EPSSYDGE
-710 LRMSAL
+710 LRMNAL

-729 ESIGDISGHFKF
+729 ESVGDISGHFKF

-777 GAFLPSPI
+777 GAFLPTKI
-785 KGYNVAKS
+785 KGYNVAKK

-807 ENVEVESSAFRI
+807 ENIEAVSSAFRI
-819 VSRGNI
+819 FSRGNV

-835 AEVRM
+835 AEVRL
-840 RGLGILLFPVTQLLA
+840 RGLGILLFPVTQLMA
-855 YKGSGTVGDTKWSP
+855 YKGSGTIGDTKWHP
-869 RIFGGGNKDERKPPT
+869 RIFGGGNKDERTPPN
-884 EKELQEAQRIGGNP
+884 ENQLEEAQRIGGSP
-898 AKPKAS
+898 AKAKVN
-904 PPPPRQ
+904 PPPPKQ

>member
-1 MLTVVYPELVSL
+1 
-13 RGLGRFG
+13 
-20 GFMLRFL
+20 MLRFL
-27 RRLLLFSITSFVLAG
+27 RRLLLFLVASFVLAG
-42 GVYLNTLSFHER
+42 GVYLNTTSFHER

-64 QHGVHLNFEHLTV
+64 QHGVHLNFERLTV

-84 AKGVKVFND
+84 ARGVKVFND
-93 ATKEHIVA
+93 ASKEHIVA
-101 AVDRLNLDVDFG
+101 SVDRLNLDVDFG

-129 ASVALPVDPEHPEL
+129 ASMALPVDPEHPEL
-143 TVIELKDLSA
+143 TMIELKDLSA
-153 RAILEERQL
+153 RALLEERQL

-175 RITISGVVELPKPKD
+175 RILISGVLELPQSNPD
-190 QPGMNAQDRMS
+190 EPGLSAQERLA

-236 DRPEDLKAEL
+236 DRPQELKAEL
-246 LFQAEGLEFEDYV
+246 LFQADGLEFEDYV

-272 FIDLKRLHLRDHLGT
+272 FVDLKRLHLVDHLGT
-287 LEATATWRIGAE
+287 LEATATWRMGE
-299 HLRFRLTSS
+299 DHLRFRMTSS

-315 RAFFSSEHLREVV
+315 QAFFSSEQLREVV

-343 NKPAEEDFL
+343 KKGKPEDFL
-352 PAEVTGRLDCGRFI
+352 PAEVTGRLDCGRFG

-376 LTLGATREGLFVRDA
+376 LTLGATPEGIFVRDA

-396 SGTLGLDLMTHR
+396 TGTLAVDVMKHR
-408 TQGFKYNLTLRMD
+408 TQGFKVNLVVRMD
-421 PTVFLPFVLMPK
+421 PNIFLPFIPGPK
-433 TREIIQRFA
+433 TREIIQRFG
-442 FNENSQIDVHMTC
+442 FDETSDIDVHLACAGPTT
-455 SGSKPNLRECPHSGH
+455 NLHDCPSSGH
-470 GLVRNFS
+470 GVLRHFS
-477 YKGVHFDSA
+477 YKGVPFDSA
-486 EMDLVFFGDVHN
+486 ELDLALFGDIQN
-498 YANVKVQRP
+498 YANVRVQRP
-507 DGPTEAELVFVNDD
+507 DGPAEAELVFVNDD
-521 DDQKWLRLVN
+521 DDAKWLRLVN

-550 DQISTYRFSPGTD
+550 DQIALYRFSAGTD

-570 GFKNNPQFNDYK
+570 GYKNNPQFNNYK
-582 VTFKNSVGGAHYTLW
+582 VVFKNPGGSAHYVLW
-597 HEDYPINAPNGDVHI
+597 NEDYPINAPNGGVNI
-612 VGSMLNFAFNGR
+612 IGSMLNFDINGR
-624 LFGDT
+624 LFGDS
-629 LHAKGAVNLATGVKG
+629 LNAKGAVNLAQGVRG
-644 YDVEVRAGRFPYS
+644 YDVEVRAGRFPYD
-657 VFGRKLPFEEVRA
+657 VFGRRLPFEEVRA
-670 DVRNR
+670 DVHNR
-675 EGVARID
+675 EGIARID
-682 VAADVLGGSMSLK
+682 IAADVLGGGMTLK
-695 VNLNENR
+695 GTLNDNR
-702 EPNSYDGE
+702 EPSTYDGE
-710 LRMSAL
+710 LRMSDL

-764 LALPVLGPLTPII
+764 LALPVLGPLTPVI

-785 KGYNVAKS
+785 KGYNVAKK

-819 VSRGNI
+819 FSRGNA

-855 YKGSGTVGDTKWSP
+855 YKGSGTIGDTKWHP

-884 EKELQEAQRIGGNP
+884 KKELQEAQRIGGNP
-898 AKPKAS
+898 AKANTNPAPPK
-904 PPPPRQ
+904 Q

>member
-1 MLTVVYPELVSL
+1 
-13 RGLGRFG
+13 
-20 GFMLRFL
+20 MLRFV
-27 RRLLLFSITSFVLAG
+27 RRLLLFLAASFILAG
-42 GVYLNTLSFHER
+42 SVYLNTTAFHER

-84 AKGVKVFND
+84 AEGVKVFND
-93 ATKEHIVA
+93 ASKRHIVA

-121 IDGLELLH
+121 IDGLELMD
-129 ASVALPVDPEHPEL
+129 ASMALPVDPEHPEL

-153 RAILEERQL
+153 RALLEDRQL

-175 RITISGVVELPKPKD
+175 RILISGVLELPQSKSD
-190 QPGMNAQDRMS
+190 QPSMSAQERLS

-207 VQIQHGLDWLARFRA
+207 AQIQNGLDWLARFRA
-222 PHVPTLSVKVSGAL
+222 PHVPTLNVKVSGAL
-236 DRPEDLKAEL
+236 DRPEELKAEL

-272 FIDLKRLHLRDHLGT
+272 FVDLKRLHLLDHLGT

-315 RAFFSSEHLREVV
+315 RAFFNSEQLREVV

-343 NKPAEEDFL
+343 TKPKEEDFL
-352 PAEVTGRLDCGRFI
+352 PAEVTGRLECGRFG
-366 SRGEVFNSLS
+366 SRGEVFNALS
-376 LTLGATREGLFVRDA
+376 LTLGATREGIFVRDA

-396 SGTLGLDLMTHR
+396 TGTLALDVMEHR
-408 TQGFKYNLTLRMD
+408 TQGFKYNLVLRMD
-421 PTVFLPFVLMPK
+421 PNVFLPFVLQQK
-433 TREIIQRFA
+433 TREIIQRFE
-442 FNENSQIDVHMTC
+442 FDETSQIDVHLAC
-455 SGSKPNLRECPHSGH
+455 AGPSPDFPDFPELHDCPSSGH
-470 GLVRNFS
+470 GVLRHFR
-477 YKGVHFDSA
+477 YKDVPFDSA
-486 EMDLVFFGDVHN
+486 ELDLALFGDIQN
-498 YANVKVQRP
+498 YSNVRVQRP
-507 DGPTEAELVFVNDD
+507 DGPAEAELVFVNEDD
-521 DDQKWLRLVN
+521 NERWLQLVN

-550 DQISTYRFSPGTD
+550 DQIALYRFSAGTD

-570 GFKNNPQFNDYK
+570 GFKNNPEFNNYK
-582 VTFKNSVGGAHYTLW
+582 VDFKNPVGGAHYKLW
-597 HEDYPINAPNGDVHI
+597 NEDYPINAPYGDVHI
-612 VGSMLNFAFNGR
+612 VGSMLNFDFKGR

-629 LHAKGAVNLATGVKG
+629 LHAKGAVNLTSGVKG
-644 YDVEVRAGRFPYS
+644 YDVEVRAGRFPYA

-670 DVRNR
+670 DVHNR
-675 EGVARID
+675 EGIARID
-682 VAADVLGGSMSLK
+682 IAANVLGGDMTLK
-695 VNLNENR
+695 GTLNDNR
-702 EPNSYDGE
+702 EPSTYDGE
-710 LRMSAL
+710 LRMNAL

-785 KGYNVAKS
+785 KGYNVAKK
-793 ADCTFEVSDGFIVT
+793 ADCTFEVADGFIVT
-807 ENVEVESSAFRI
+807 QNVEAESSAFRI
-819 VSRGNI
+819 FSRGNV

-855 YKGSGTVGDTKWSP
+855 YKGSGTLKDTHWSP
-869 RIFGGGNKDERKPPT
+869 RIFGGGNNDERDPPT
-884 EKELQEAQRIGGNP
+884 KEKLLEAQRIGGSP
-898 AKPKAS
+898 AKAKSKPAPQK
-904 PPPPRQ
+904 PRP
-910 RALFGN
+910 LFGN